1 MYGCCMS
8 PPLNHVRIAQIL
20 LKLVFPPM
28 VSLFYGSP
36 QLTQMMIGKGEVEE
50 GCWGVLRIFVEVLL
64 PHIVQQVVR
73 VEEALR
79 QITIVII
86 V

>member
-1 MYGCCMS
+1 
-8 PPLNHVRIAQIL
+8 
-20 LKLVFPPM
+20 
-28 VSLFYGSP
+28 
-36 QLTQMMIGKGEVEE
+36 MMIGKGEVEE

-79 QITIVII
+79 QITIVIN